1 MFLQGNVWLHI
12 LTVTDVFIGDCLITY
27 TNSNW
32 CFIGDCLITYTNSN
46 WYFDMELFGYIY

>member
-1 MFLQGNVWLHI
+1 MFLSGTVWLHI

-32 CFIGDCLITYTNSN
+32 CVYSGLLD
-46 WYFDMELFGYIY
+46 YIY

>member
-1 MFLQGNVWLHI
+1 MFLQGSVLLHI

-32 CFIGDCLITYTNSN
+32 CFYRGP
-46 WYFDMELFGYIY
+46 FDYRY